1 MMKNVQKK
9 NVSGLA
15 LTALMV
21 GAAIL
26 ARRSTAKAW
35 AGIAR
40 EEPPPGHDNRH
51 ANMSKA
57 VTWAVASGAAV
68 GLARLLVR
76 RIVGYRGTPL
86 G

>member
-1 MMKNVQKK
+1 MTNNARKK
-9 NVSGLA
+9 NLSGPA

-26 ARRSTAKAW
+26 ARRSTARAW
-35 AGIAR
+35 AGVAG
-40 EEPPPGHDNRH
+40 EEPPPEHDNRH
-51 ANMSKA
+51 TNMSKA

-68 GLARLLVR
+68 GLSRFLVR
-76 RIVGYRGTPL
+76 RLVGYRGTPL